1 MTNGTSNKKL
11 RPSPGYSKSRQAER
25 TLYLS
30 GDIGLDYATGVL
42 PEGGIEAEI
51 HQLMG
56 NLSAT
61 AQSAGFTLNDFVA
74 TTVYVTSWDF
84 YPTFDDIYKTYFQ
97 EPYPARATVQVAGL
111 VAGASIEISAVASKA

>member
-1 MTNGTSNKKL
+1 
-11 RPSPGYSKSRQAER
+11 
-25 TLYLS
+25 
-30 GDIGLDYATGVL
+30 
-42 PEGGIEAEI
+42 
-51 HQLMG
+51 MG

-111 VAGASIEISAVASKA
+111 VAAPRSRSRLSRRRHNSNSSSPPCPANLK